1 MITNTFEV
9 TTASASLGSYGSQMK
24 NIVAALVANIP
35 FLSIES
41 EASDTTSLY
50 DCTLAYSFDSAA
62 KVRVYNS
69 SQNIAVIRTENG
81 TALPSTTY
89 GSMLYTQFFTLKFF
103 VGDDVTV
110 VAFKPSNSS
119 SYSLGFFTFGKAHNL
134 YDTTTPTVS
143 PTATMGK
150 LGIVDGMDTGTLSG
164 NELAVAPAYA
174 HPYGRFGS
182 ATVYSAVPL
191 YAYLNKA
198 STGVSAFLN
207 GNDCFY
213 LLYAN
218 RENLSFGIG
227 ELEIDGHTFFVLPHS
242 NGSECIGIRLS

>member
-1 MITNTFEV
+1 MITSTFEV
-9 TTASASLGSYGSQMK
+9 TTASANRTYNGSQMK

-35 FLSIES
+35 FLSIET

-69 SQNIAVIRTENG
+69 SSSIAVVRIENG
-81 TALPSTTY
+81 TALPNATY
-89 GSMLYTQFFTLKFF
+89 TSFLGTPQHTLKFF

-110 VAFKPSNSS
+110 VAIKRSDTS
-119 SYSLGFFTFGKAHNL
+119 SYSSGFLTFGKAHNL
-134 YDTTTPTVS
+134 YDTATPTVS
-143 PTATMGK
+143 PTSSMGK
-150 LGIVDGMDTGTLSG
+150 LGIVDGMDTSTIAG
-164 NELAVAPAYA
+164 NELSVAPAYA

-198 STGVSAFLN
+198 SKGVSAFLN
-207 GNDCFY
+207 GNDGFY

-218 RENLSFGIG
+218 SNGLSFGVG

-242 NGSECIGIRLS
+242 NGNECIAIRLS